1 MAKFHAEWSDK
12 ICNAVLPYL
21 QDPNEAS
28 QRLVDLASIFRSWTI
43 ERSGVI
49 AQPGKCNRTYTRF
62 TTDGMSA
69 ILPDIPNAP
78 SGWNTDN
85 HYFYEIVNRTGS
97 SFFIQFAISSRN
109 ATPEFLSICEKI
121 NDHYPAKF
129 GKEEWQWRTPF
140 KTTTVSIG
148 DQFSKESIYAQ
159 LDQSLEEIL
168 AFENDLQEKLSG
180 TQEKPAETEVDLSAL
195 EKQFHQ
201 EMLSIY
207 TTAKKECGYN
217 ASRFLQM
224 IGDMGGL
231 AAAKQLISKAGG
243 TEGFATL
250 WEHHRLDLS
259 VEAHVLKPEYAP
271 LFTDV
276 EKAMCRERLEQ
287 FGFAGFSET

>member
-1 MAKFHAEWSDK
+1 MTG
-12 ICNAVLPYL
+12 IL
-21 QDPNEAS
+21 
-28 QRLVDLASIFRSWTI
+28 R
-43 ERSGVI
+43 I
-49 AQPGKCNRTYTRF
+49 A
-62 TTDGMSA
+62 
-69 ILPDIPNAP
+69 I
-78 SGWNTDN
+78 
-85 HYFYEIVNRTGS
+85 
-97 SFFIQFAISSRN
+97 
-109 ATPEFLSICEKI
+109 
-121 NDHYPAKF
+121 
-129 GKEEWQWRTPF
+129 
-140 KTTTVSIG
+140 
-148 DQFSKESIYAQ
+148 
-159 LDQSLEEIL
+159 DQSLEEIL